1 MGPPGPGG
9 PGTPGAPEGA
19 MPPPTAPAE
28 PHDNGPAAPAT
39 ALVTTGPD
47 GAPLD
52 EGSQQSTLSN
62 ASAGTYLH
70 VETFCNVEI
79 KIKEQKH
86 SWFKVTYFGYMLTK
100 QCVLL
105 QLQEKKHVA
114 AGRARV
120 REDLGKSTARA
131 VRRRPRRRAAGRTRR
146 CTTTTTPR
154 PPRGRA
160 RPLVP

>member
-28 PHDNGPAAPAT
+28 PHDNGPGAPAT

-62 ASAGTYLH
+62 ASAGTNFINQISY
-70 VETFCNVEI
+70 CR
-79 KIKEQKH
+79 
-86 SWFKVTYFGYMLTK
+86 SA
-100 QCVLL
+100 VL
-105 QLQEKKHVA
+105 VINI
-114 AGRARV
+114 
-120 REDLGKSTARA
+120 T
-131 VRRRPRRRAAGRTRR
+131 
-146 CTTTTTPR
+146 
-154 PPRGRA
+154 
-160 RPLVP
+160 